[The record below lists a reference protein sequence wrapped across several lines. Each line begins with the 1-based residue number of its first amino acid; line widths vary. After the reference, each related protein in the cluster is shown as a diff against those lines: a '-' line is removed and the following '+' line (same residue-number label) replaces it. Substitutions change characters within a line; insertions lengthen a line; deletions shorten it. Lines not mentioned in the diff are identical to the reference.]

1 MDNFSVLRWSRT
13 FVVACAKK
21 TCELPVYYNTIRNFS
36 KVQLKLCRRRT
47 ALSSLPQNPAPEPS
61 APPALIQNT
70 SLRCDWFSCH
80 LPESGQ
86 CFQNLQ
92 WSGARPKCRQNILP
106 SSSWRWFSR
115 LTTTTNNNNNNN
127 NNNNDNIAVY
137 YQLSE
142 TTHDWLNLLQK
153 VVDGRSDVSLPAAWG
168 FCQYFLTAS

>member
-80 LPESGQ
+80 LPESWQ

-115 LTTTTNNNNNNN
+115 LWFSPLFELQTCKRTHTP
-127 NNNNDNIAVY
+127 VLEGMSL
-137 YQLSE
+137 LSRP
-142 TTHDWLNLLQK
+142 LIC
-153 VVDGRSDVSLPAAWG
+153 RRAFSL
-168 FCQYFLTAS
+168 SM

>member
-36 KVQLKLCRRRT
+36 KVQLKRRT

-80 LPESGQ
+80 LPDSGQ

-92 WSGARPKCRQNILP
+92 WSGARLQMQAKHFAVQQLALVFQATETAHTLKPNQNKNNLDIFGENYID
-106 SSSWRWFSR
+106 SS
-115 LTTTTNNNNNNN
+115 NN
-127 NNNNDNIAVY
+127 VMC
-137 YQLSE
+137 
-142 TTHDWLNLLQK
+142 K
-153 VVDGRSDVSLPAAWG
+153 
-168 FCQYFLTAS
+168 

>member
-80 LPESGQ
+80 LPDSGQ

-92 WSGARPKCRQNILP
+92 WSGARLQMQAKHFAVQQLALVFQAMPNPQCE
-106 SSSWRWFSR
+106 FSYW
-115 LTTTTNNNNNNN
+115 
-127 NNNNDNIAVY
+127 V
-137 YQLSE
+137 Q
-142 TTHDWLNLLQK
+142 Q
-153 VVDGRSDVSLPAAWG
+153 SLFP
-168 FCQYFLTAS
+168 LK

>member
-1 MDNFSVLRWSRT
+1 MESDFCCRLCQKDMRVAGVLQHYTKLFQSSTHVRRT
-13 FVVACAKK
+13 ALSSGSTLV
-21 TCELPVYYNTIRNFS
+21 
-36 KVQLKLCRRRT
+36 RRT

-80 LPESGQ
+80 LPESWQ

-115 LTTTTNNNNNNN
+115 LEQCH
-127 NNNNDNIAVY
+127 ILPRCLLAEF
-137 YQLSE
+137 LSLYIR
-142 TTHDWLNLLQK
+142 HL
-153 VVDGRSDVSLPAAWG
+153 V
-168 FCQYFLTAS
+168 

>member
-1 MDNFSVLRWSRT
+1 MWAGQWITLAFWDGVGT

-80 LPESGQ
+80 LPDSGQ

-92 WSGARPKCRQNILP
+92 WSGARLQMQAKHFAVQQLALVFQATTLLLFSGGADACWVIFFHWLLTYIDIL
-106 SSSWRWFSR
+106 
-115 LTTTTNNNNNNN
+115 
-127 NNNNDNIAVY
+127 A
-137 YQLSE
+137 
-142 TTHDWLNLLQK
+142 
-153 VVDGRSDVSLPAAWG
+153 
-168 FCQYFLTAS
+168 